1 MGKILQKVKQQI
13 ILLFY
18 AVSYFTRVPI
28 PRCIVFDSEQ
38 FHKANAYLPLIGL
51 GIGLIMG
58 IVFYL
63 SQLLFSHHI
72 SLILMLIS
80 SLLLTGALHEDGFAD
95 CCDGLGGGYNPAQRL
110 KIMKDS
116 QIGTYAGI
124 GLIILFLLKF
134 NLLLELTAI
143 NYSSLFV
150 ALLVAQSLSRY
161 AALCIMQL
169 LPYVR
174 LDESSKVQSLATKL
188 DGYYFAFAS
197 LCAAFSLL
205 LIDLDNA
212 LIIIVSCG
220 LVSIII
226 AKKLIKNL
234 QGYTGDCLGFV
245 QQFIELTI
253 LLLFTQLLT
262 K

>member
-1 MGKILQKVKQQI
+1 MGKILQELKQQI

-18 AVSYFTRVPI
+18 AISYFTRVPI
-28 PRCIVFDSEQ
+28 PDSIVFDAKQ
-38 FHKANAYLPLIGL
+38 FHKANAYLPLIG
-51 GIGLIMG
+51 IAVALIMG

-63 SQLLFSHHI
+63 SQLLFSHQI
-72 SLILMLIS
+72 SLLFMLIS

-95 CCDGLGGGYNPAQRL
+95 CCDGFGGGYNPEQRL

-116 QIGTYAGI
+116 QIGTYAAI

-134 NLLLELTAI
+134 NLLLEIIAI
-143 NYSSLFV
+143 DYSSLFI
-150 ALLVAQSLSRY
+150 ALLVAHSLSRY

-188 DGYYFAFAS
+188 DGYYFLFAS
-197 LCAAFSLL
+197 LCAASSLL
-205 LIDLDNA
+205 LIGLGNA
-212 LIIIVSCG
+212 LIILACCA

-245 QQFIELTI
+245 QQCIELTI